1 MVYATRICLMYSLLL
16 MANSIFL
23 HAQQPYPHPSFRN
36 FGTNDGLPSPEV
48 YCVMQDH
55 RGYMWFGTDNG
66 VSRFNGYTFTNF
78 GPANGLQSNV
88 VFNIVE
94 DNRNRIWFGTM
105 SGELFIFE
113 NDTIIPYQY
122 NKLILNYRNQYSIG
136 NLLHVNNE
144 QQVTLSLRG
153 LGILQIDARGT
164 YKLITTQ
171 IPLGGLVVLDGNNI
185 WKTSIG
191 RTSDT
196 NYWDVSY
203 DHYIRQVFYVEIVNN
218 NKTDT
223 IIIRKRA
230 INGTPFN
237 AFLIDSTKH
246 AFLLQSFNNIY
257 FIENEKILWQKEF
270 NECINSV
277 QLQNNG
283 TVWVSMNNEAGL
295 RVYENLKDII
305 LGKYEQLL
313 RNVAVSQS
321 FFDKDGG
328 LWISTLDK
336 GLFYCNDKEMMV
348 WDREL
353 FGKGSN
359 MVTALAPKSES
370 EVFIGLNNGLVCM
383 VNTANG
389 QIKKL
394 PLSTVNNQLCVNFIY
409 YDYVSK
415 RIYNN
420 GLLLTNGSK
429 WIPIEHKL
437 PNVKSGILLTNYDI
451 SEDGKYM
458 WGGSTRGFYKVDL
471 SANRAVL
478 HSDIELNITDRI
490 FSIHEDKCGN
500 LWVGLQTGIAQF
512 INGRLL
518 PAHVDHPAFQVRV
531 ESIAETSDSTLVF
544 GTKGLGV
551 VFWKDNKIVNI
562 REKDGLTSNM
572 IENIHVDEN
581 DIIWVATLSGLNKIT
596 LSANDTPVIR
606 AITIAQGLPSNEIY
620 QTASLNGQ
628 VWLATGGGLVK
639 YHEQPPAK
647 VATPPFFTNLQVN
660 AQNVAFT
667 QHTFPYYQNNIKI
680 TYLNINY
687 CLLGKIHYRYR
698 LNTLNP
704 WIETYST
711 SVNLP
716 ALKAGNYDFEVQAQN
731 GDNLWSAAATYEFSI
746 LPPWWERWPF
756 RIAALTALLMIATAG
771 YRNRIQ
777 QLRRKNEIQQKI
789 YELEGKALQAQMNP
803 HFLFNCLNSI
813 KELIS
818 KNETEKALDYLH
830 KFAKLVRSNLMVSRR
845 GEIVLSDEIEMLS
858 GYLNLEK
865 MRFKDLFDF
874 TIDVDPQIDVYDC
887 FLPPMLVQPFVENAV
902 IHAFKNRKDKG
913 HIWIRFAQNA
923 QGLVISVTDNG
934 VGLHTKNKEEKVTTP
949 HVSQGIALVK
959 DRLALINGKKEENC
973 VILHE
978 IVNTDGTIG
987 GTEVRIFLTSE

>member
-1 MVYATRICLMYSLLL
+1 MREMVYATRICLMCSLLI

-23 HAQQPYPHPSFRN
+23 PAQQPYPHPSFRN

-122 NKLILNYRNQYSIG
+122 NKLILNYRNQYRIG
-136 NLLHVNNE
+136 NLLHVSNE
-144 QQVTLSLRG
+144 QQVTLSLLG
-153 LGILQIDARGT
+153 LGILQIDARGVT
-164 YKLITTQ
+164 LLHTTKT
-171 IPLGGLVVLDGNNI
+171 LHGGVILRAGSNI
-185 WKTSIG
+185 FGAPVGKFLEA
-191 RTSDT
+191 
-196 NYWDVSY
+196 NYWAEAQLHSAKYMIPFEIHEGSKVY
-203 DHYIRQVFYVEIVNN
+203 NVELSSARNVNEPFRMVNINERNFFIQGYGNLYKIEN
-218 NKTDT
+218 NKVVEF
-223 IIIRKRA
+223 RA
-230 INGTPFN
+230 FSSNILNAIQLKNGNFVLCIDKGGGMRMYKSAN
-237 AFLIDSTKH
+237 AIFED
-246 AFLLQSFNNIY
+246 
-257 FIENEKILWQKEF
+257 
-270 NECINSV
+270 
-277 QLQNNG
+277 
-283 TVWVSMNNEAGL
+283 
-295 RVYENLKDII
+295 R
-305 LGKYEQLL
+305 YEQLL
-313 RNVAVSQS
+313 E
-321 FFDKDGG
+321 G
-328 LWISTLDK
+328 LTITDVFVDNTGAIWISSL
-336 GLFYCNDKEMMV
+336 GNGIFYCNDIEINV
-348 WDREL
+348 WDKNSGIESD
-353 FGKGSN
+353 FVSSIGFISN
-359 MVTALAPKSES
+359 EKVL
-370 EVFIGLNNGLVCM
+370 IGYGNGLVSMLETVRERITTYGFDQKSDVGYTYNLICD
-383 VNTANG
+383 NDSGIIWRNG
-389 QIKKL
+389 EYLGNGRWNSPK
-394 PLSTVNNQLCVNFIY
+394 PTNSTVFSNI
-409 YDYVSK
+409 S
-415 RIYNN
+415 
-420 GLLLTNGSK
+420 LTSVYSS
-429 WIPIEHKL
+429 PDR
-437 PNVKSGILLTNYDI
+437 NYF
-451 SEDGKYM
+451 
-458 WGGSTRGFYKVDL
+458 WGGGGFGFYKIDFK
-471 SANRAVL
+471 SRSVL
-478 HSDIELNITDRI
+478 LNSLMDFKIADRI

-518 PAHVDHPAFQVRV
+518 PAHVNHPAFQVRV